1 LSYHS
6 KITLNINGQ
15 TKILEVDHRW
25 TVLDVLRN
33 LLDLTGAKRGC
44 NQGEC
49 GSCTVLLEGKPINS
63 CQFLAIQADQ
73 KNITTIESLNQSQIL
88 HPIQQSFLE
97 YDGAQCGFC
106 TPGILMSVKALL
118 DENPDPSIEQIKES
132 LSGNLCR
139 CNAYGRIIKSVQMAA
154 RMIRLASKDRN

>member
-1 LSYHS
+1 MSYHS

-15 TKILEVDHRW
+15 TNILDVDHRW
-25 TVLDVLRN
+25 TLLDVLRD

-49 GSCTVLLEGKPINS
+49 GSCTVLLERKPINS
-63 CQFLAIQADQ
+63 CQFLAVQADN
-73 KNITTIESLNQSQIL
+73 KNIMTIESLDHSQNL

-97 YDGAQCGFC
+97 NDGAQCGFC

-118 DENPDPSIEQIKES
+118 DENPNPSIEQIKES

-139 CNAYGRIIKSVQMAA
+139 CNAYGRIIKSVQIAA
-154 RMIRLASKDRN
+154 SMMRLRSKDTN